1 MIERQTIDGRDA
13 TIAYLTNKFAPAT
26 ADTAQYVKV
35 VFDDG
40 EMFFLLTDIPPGA
53 RPPENSK
60 QAAQVKNVK
69 TFKTFKTFKTA
80 IAILDKSE
88 IEMRDLIE
96 RDLQNIAGVSGTKYG
111 NAMRAVDKLMAKI
124 KRVRLEAIKA
134 SFRHIRDHSS

>member
-26 ADTAQYVKV
+26 VDTAQYVKV
-35 VFDDG
+35 LFDDG
-40 EMFFLLTDIPPGA
+40 ELFFLATDIPPA
-53 RPPENSK
+53 VHPPENSK
-60 QAAQVKNVK
+60 PAAQVKNVK
-69 TFKTFKTFKTA
+69 TFTTFTTFKTA

-96 RDLQNIAGVSGTKYG
+96 RDLQNIAGVSGMKYG

>member
-40 EMFFLLTDIPPGA
+40 EMFFLLTDIPPGTQ
-53 RPPENSK
+53 PPENFE
-60 QAAQVKNVK
+60 QVARVKNVK
-69 TFKTFKTFKTA
+69 TFKTFKMA